1 MTMLIDSHCHLQ
13 FPQFRADRPQ
23 VLERAWQAGLTAI
36 VVVGTDVEASRQ
48 AVALAESDDRL
59 FAVVGCHPH
68 SAAAL
73 DEAGR
78 KALRH
83 LASSPQA
90 VAIGEIGLDFY
101 RNLSPPD
108 DQRAVF
114 EEMLHM
120 ADELGL
126 PVVIHARQAE
136 EETFAILSC
145 WAGQARPPEGHPLGV
160 MHCFSGDLALAL
172 RYREMGFLISIA
184 GNVTYPNA
192 GRLAAAATVL
202 PLDAMLVE
210 TDAPYLTPQSR
221 RGQRNEPAYLTETVA
236 RIAEL
241 RGQTPREIGERTA
254 ANAAALFHLPQAVGP
269 TTTRQERRP

>member
-1 MTMLIDSHCHLQ
+1 MLIDSHCHLQ
-13 FPQFRADRPQ
+13 FPQLRADRPQ
-23 VLERAWQAGLTAI
+23 VLERAWQTGLTAI

-59 FAVVGCHPH
+59 FASVGCHPH

-83 LASSPQA
+83 LASSPKA

-114 EEMLHM
+114 EEILHL
-120 ADELGL
+120 AGELGL
-126 PVVIHARQAE
+126 PVVIHSRQAE
-136 EETFAILSC
+136 EETFAILSR
-145 WAGQARPPEGHPLGV
+145 WARQVRRAEGGPLGV
-160 MHCFSGDLALAL
+160 LHCFSGDLSLAL
-172 RYREMGFLISIA
+172 RYHELGFLISIA

-192 GRLAAAATVL
+192 GRLATVAAGL
-202 PLDAMLVE
+202 PPDFMLVE
-210 TDAPYLTPQSR
+210 TDAPYLTPQSMR
-221 RGQRNEPAYLTETVA
+221 PQHNEPSFLTETVA

-241 RGQTPREIGERTA
+241 RGQSPREVGERTA
-254 ANAAALFHLPQAVGP
+254 ANAAALFRLPQGVGP
-269 TTTRQERRP
+269 TAARQGRNP

>member
-1 MTMLIDSHCHLQ
+1 MLIDSHCHLQ
-13 FPQFRADRPQ
+13 FPQFRADRPR
-23 VLERAWQAGLTAI
+23 VLERAWQASLSAI
-36 VVVGTDVEASRQ
+36 VIVGTDVEASRQ
-48 AVALAESDDRL
+48 AVTLAESDDRL
-59 FAVVGCHPH
+59 FAIVGCHPH

-83 LASSPQA
+83 LASSPKT

-114 EEMLHM
+114 EEMLHL

-136 EETFAILSC
+136 EETFAILSR
-145 WAGQARPPEGHPLGV
+145 WAAQVRQPEGRPLGV
-160 MHCFSGDLALAL
+160 MHCFSGDLSVAL
-172 RYREMGFLISIA
+172 RYRGLGFQISLA
-184 GNVTYPNA
+184 GTVTYPNA
-192 GRLAAAATVL
+192 GRLAAAAAGL

-210 TDAPYLTPQSR
+210 TDAPYLAPQAH
-221 RGQRNEPAYLTETVA
+221 RGQRNEPAYLAETVA

-254 ANAAALFHLPQAVGP
+254 ANAAAVFRLPQNVGP
-269 TTTRQERRP
+269 TATRQEGRP